1 MRRLWIAA
9 AILLVMLVST
19 LGNSFYLNQL
29 MDGYKQHLTSAHQ
42 SAVQGSWDN
51 AAQLTEQVEEDW
63 QEHDFY
69 LHVMLP
75 HKDIDAI
82 HLTFR
87 EVREY
92 LELEETDQY
101 TAANARL
108 IAQLGLLGEM
118 EQLNVKNIL

>member
-1 MRRLWIAA
+1 MKRLWFAA
-9 AILLVMLVST
+9 AILLAMLGST

-29 MDGYKQHLTSAHQ
+29 IDNYEQHLTSAHQ
-42 SAVQGSWDN
+42 SALQGSWDS
-51 AAQLTEQVEEDW
+51 AAQLTRQVEEDW

-101 TAANARL
+101 TAANAKL
-108 IAQLGLLGEM
+108 MAQLGLLAEM
-118 EQLNVKNIL
+118 EQLNIKNIL